1 MSAALTPTIGGRRPG
16 LGLRVRKDG
25 NKALAVADT
34 DCPCGQFSKS
44 AAGDV
49 EVEALVIR
57 YGRHRRDE
65 CPIPEVRA
73 LAARQYAALQQSLNK
88 RRRK

>member
-1 MSAALTPTIGGRRPG
+1 MAGPIGPTICDPHPG
-16 LGLRVRKDG
+16 YGLRVRKDS
-25 NKALAVADT
+25 NRAIPTADG

-44 AAGDV
+44 AQGDV
-49 EVEALVIR
+49 EVESLVIA

-65 CPIPEVRA
+65 CPIPAIRA
-73 LAARQYAALQQSLNK
+73 AAARQYAALQFSHS

>member
-1 MSAALTPTIGGRRPG
+1 MSTGIGPTVGNPHPG
-16 LGLRVRKDG
+16 YGLRVRLD
-25 NKALAVADT
+25 NAKAKSLAAGDFS
-34 DCPCGQFSKS
+34 CPCGH
-44 AAGDV
+44 AEDAVGYA

-73 LAARQYAALQQSLNK
+73 AAARHYAALQHSISK
-88 RRRK
+88 RRK